1 MESLKNPSRWIKR
14 PLLLLLC
21 LLIPVLLLYNRYF
34 VKEYVLPVA
43 SGSMVSFTGK
53 VASKTYDE
61 SGNLATAMVDNA
73 MLRFTEFTGPE
84 PVIGSV
90 IEVTGKVKEFDRP
103 FNKGGFDAKAY
114 YRARGADYSINVS
127 KIRETEPAAFLLRER
142 LNGLRLYTAMAV
154 RRFCPKESGT
164 INTLLLAEKSGLSK
178 ERKDLYKSVSL
189 SHFLVVSGLHV
200 SAFAGVV
207 YRLLKGI
214 LRRRTPACAVTVVVL
229 VLYGTLI
236 NFGVSVVRAIIMYSL
251 RLLASVLGESYDLLS
266 AASLAAVLTLLVNP
280 LYLTDSAF
288 IYSYVAVFGIGFMY
302 EANVMKGL
310 KGLKNKVKDAF
321 RFSVAMGLI
330 MLPVTLY
337 FSGAYTLGAVIL
349 NLCIVPFGPLMLGV
363 GFLAMLFSVL
373 GVSPIA
379 GFFDVVEAYL
389 LKATDL
395 LALGVTNL
403 TFLRVSGKPAI
414 VLILLYYGV
423 LAFVFLRGKKVLPL
437 FHRVLMVFGGLQAL
451 SAVWW
456 WSPAVSMLYVGQGEC
471 IVLQTGPR
479 SVAISDCGSTS
490 KKEIFDYD
498 LLPFL
503 NVSGINRIDAF
514 FLSHSDKDHCSGIEE
529 CLEGGKRSGIS
540 VNMLIMQDLK
550 EEDKKLTELVRKAD
564 QAKVKHA
571 FIASGDCVKLGCWD
585 FECLWPIRGKNM
597 SDVNSA
603 SLVLRAHS
611 GQFSML
617 LTGDISEESEKNIM
631 TRTVNNNELYENLTG
646 IDVLK
651 VAHHGSKTASSEEF
665 LLAVDPKI
673 ALISAGIDNRYH
685 HPSPIVTERL
695 ESMNIPWYCTA
706 DHGEIDVEIRGKNF
720 AVSLYR

>member
-1 MESLKNPSRWIKR
+1 
-14 PLLLLLC
+14 
-21 LLIPVLLLYNRYF
+21 
-34 VKEYVLPVA
+34 
-43 SGSMVSFTGK
+43 MVSFTGK
-53 VASKTYDE
+53 VTSKTYDE
-61 SGNLATAMVDNA
+61 SGNLATAAVDNA
-73 MLRFTEFTGPE
+73 LLRFSGYSGPE

-90 IEVTGKVKEFDRP
+90 IEVTGKIKEFDRP
-103 FNKGGFDAKAY
+103 YNKGGFDAKAY

-127 KIRETEPAAFLLRER
+127 KIREFKPAAFLLRER

-154 RRFCPKESGT
+154 RRFCPRESGT

-200 SAFAGVV
+200 SAFAGAV
-207 YRLLKGI
+207 YRLVKGL

-229 VLYGTLI
+229 ILYGMLI

-251 RLLASVLGESYDLLS
+251 RLLASVLGEGYDLLS
-266 AASLAAVLTLLVNP
+266 AASLAAILTLLVNP

-310 KGLKNKVKDAF
+310 KGLKNKVKDAL

-337 FSGAYTLGAVIL
+337 FSGTYTLGAVLL

-363 GFLAMLFSVL
+363 GFFAMLFSVL
-373 GVSPIA
+373 GVPAIA
-379 GFFDVVEAYL
+379 GFFDIVEAYL
-389 LKATDL
+389 LKATDQ
-395 LALGVTNL
+395 LAMGVTNL
-403 TFLRVSGKPAI
+403 TFLRVSGKPAV
-414 VLILLYYGV
+414 VLILLYYSIM
-423 LAFVFLRGKKVLPL
+423 AFVFFRGKKMLPL

-451 SAVWW
+451 AAVWW
-456 WSPAVSMLYVGQGEC
+456 WTPAVSMLYVGQGEC
-471 IVLQTGPR
+471 IVFRTGPR

-514 FLSHSDKDHCSGIEE
+514 FLSHSDKDHCSGLEE
-529 CLEGGKRSGIS
+529 CLDMGKRSGIP
-540 VNMLIMQDLK
+540 VNMLIIQDLK
-550 EEDKKLTELVRKAD
+550 EEDKKLTELVRKAE
-564 QAKVKHA
+564 AANTESA
-571 FIASGDCVKLGCWD
+571 FIASGDSVKLGCWD

-603 SLVLRAHS
+603 SLVLRAQS
-611 GQFSML
+611 GHFSML
-617 LTGDISEESEKNIM
+617 LTGDISSESEKEIV
-631 TRTVNNNELYENLTG
+631 TETVNNTGLYENLSETD
-646 IDVLK
+646 ILK

-665 LLAVDPKI
+665 LLAVRPKA
-673 ALISAGIDNRYH
+673 ALISAGIGNVYH
-685 HPSPIVTERL
+685 HPSHIVTERL
-695 ESMNIPWYCTA
+695 GSLNIPWYCTA
-706 DHGEIDVEIRGKNF
+706 DHGEIDVAIHGKKF
-720 AVSLYR
+720 VISLYR